1 MKRLLLPTAV
11 ILGLGS
17 LVACGD
23 KTVYITQEP
32 TTTTIGLRKPTTTI
46 ADEPIAVSP
55 SDRRSDYLYD
65 IYDLY
70 DGPIYAD
77 DQLLIDL
84 GVEMCAQL
92 KSGMSSDAMNEFLVA
107 NTPWNVDM
115 ELIAAINVSAVIN
128 ICPDQKYKYGY

>member
-11 ILGLGS
+11 ILSLGS
-17 LVACGD
+17 LAACGD
-23 KTVYITQEP
+23 RTVYITQEP
-32 TTTTIGLRKPTTTI
+32 TTTTAPRKTATTV

-55 SDRRSDYLYD
+55 SDRRSNYLYD

-77 DQLLIDL
+77 DKLLIDL

-92 KSGMSSDAMNEFLVA
+92 QTGMSSDALNEFLVA

-115 ELIAAINVSAVIN
+115 DLIAAINVSAVVN
-128 ICPDQKYKYGY
+128 ICPDQKYKYGQ